1 MIDKSI
7 FEIDDINKLN
17 NNELDEL
24 YIELNKFNNYIYNFV
39 ISYHKYIFKP
49 KNYGTEMTLS
59 MIDAH
64 MVSDIYE
71 SPGITANILATKWD
85 KTPAFISQRLKVL
98 EEDGLIYRKLNK
110 ENRKFYNLFLTEKG
124 EEFNNKHKKY
134 DIESILKTNK
144 ELMKKYSLE
153 DLVKLRNIMTDYIE
167 IISNEKD

>member
-7 FEIDDINKLN
+7 FEIEDVNGLDEE
-17 NNELDEL
+17 ELDKL
-24 YIELNKFNNYIYNFV
+24 YIELNEFNNYIYDFV

-71 SPGITANILATKWD
+71 TPGITANVLASKWD

-98 EEDGLIYRKLNK
+98 EEDELIYRELNK

-124 EEFNNKHKKY
+124 KEFNNKHKKY
-134 DIESILKTNK
+134 DIESILNTNR
-144 ELMKKYSLE
+144 ELMKKYSLD
-153 DLVKLRNIMTDYIE
+153 DLVKLRNIMMDYIRV
-167 IISNEKD
+167 ISNEKD